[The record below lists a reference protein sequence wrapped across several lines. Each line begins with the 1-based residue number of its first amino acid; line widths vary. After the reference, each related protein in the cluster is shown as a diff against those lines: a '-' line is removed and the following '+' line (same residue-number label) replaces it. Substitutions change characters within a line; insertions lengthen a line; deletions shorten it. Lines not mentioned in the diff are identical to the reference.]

1 MRKPMYELRY
11 RFVRYEKNVKEAVYI
26 YDAEKLPLN
35 ILYAADKTGEK
46 VKFSTNCF
54 LKLLKRIKIP
64 LKRIKVPLKRI
75 KVTRPPPP

>member
-11 RFVRYEKNVKEAVYI
+11 KFVRYEKNFEEAVYI

-54 LKLLKRIKIP
+54 LKLLKRIT
-64 LKRIKVPLKRI
+64 VPLKRI
-75 KVTRPPPP
+75 KVTRLPPP